1 MTEAA
6 YQSRMRATASA
17 HGLWLFRNNVG
28 ACTTRDGRIVR
39 YGLLPGSADCIG
51 WLPYVVQPED
61 VGRTL
66 AVFASVEFKTT
77 KGVIR
82 PDQQAWLEAVKRA
95 GGLAVVARDGM
106 TWDEILG
113 EWHGNR

>member
-6 YQSRMRATASA
+6 YQSAMRATASQ

-28 ACTTRDGRIVR
+28 ACVARDGRVVR
-39 YGLLPGSADCIG
+39 YGLMRGSADCIG
-51 WLPYVVQPED
+51 WMPYTVTAAD

-66 AVFASVEFKTT
+66 AVFASVEFKTQR
-77 KGVIR
+77 GVLR
-82 PDQQAWLEAVKRA
+82 PEQAAWQQAVQRA

-106 TWDEILG
+106 TWDEIL
-113 EWHGNR
+113 EDWK